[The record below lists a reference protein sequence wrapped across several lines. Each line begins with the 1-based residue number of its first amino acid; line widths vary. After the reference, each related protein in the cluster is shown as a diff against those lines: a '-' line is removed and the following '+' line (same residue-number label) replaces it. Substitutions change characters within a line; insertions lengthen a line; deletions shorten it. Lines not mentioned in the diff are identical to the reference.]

1 MGKSALTPQ
10 QVVNNRLTFAIP
22 IYQRL
27 FAWSEEQI
35 LPLLLDLLY
44 SCVQTRNSHYY
55 IGLLTT
61 KNRDLV
67 DGQQRF
73 TVMTLIALAF
83 RAKMSTNCSKWNDFL
98 LEGGS
103 LRLTFTARKNDE
115 EFLRRLV
122 EKNNCV
128 DDIDRFFNSE
138 EDTDEFYYNE
148 MMAKGILTIAHF
160 LDHLQTHVTETLELN
175 SDKIPTIDEFGN
187 YVFEHLAFFIQ
198 EMPEGYSPKMMN
210 KYFESMNSTG
220 RNLENHEILKVDLLK
235 AAFPG
240 VSNGEEYNKYVS
252 MWNKAS
258 QMDRTIFGS
267 TEENINM
274 YISFINRRND
284 PELHPVE
291 DKSMSIE
298 DVISHRDLSQLK
310 INSSN
315 QRETRLHSFLNFT
328 DFLLQV
334 LWLELQGKTLKE
346 DHKIVANRFFKREEL
361 GKTFKMYLEYIEPK
375 DFILKLYK
383 YRIILDW
390 AIVRIDGEGDY
401 ELLAESSSEY
411 SKLEQYEAMLFA
423 SSSQYTYYHW
433 LPFILKEVLEHGY
446 DTKDL
451 LSKLKEIDNQIH
463 PKPEQVFNYETG
475 IDTYYFRRLDYYIW
489 EKVVDPIETTEKL
502 KKDLLSDDENFL
514 PGVIESI
521 KAYKFHQYNSIEHLY
536 PRNEDLQLEQNKWSR
551 NDLDLDHAT
560 VLNEFGNLALISGV
574 YNSTQKNQSLNHK
587 FVNVAEHVIKK
598 KIESIKLAIMYC
610 CANGDLKNWTK
621 PKAFEHQKKMMKILE
636 DSYK

>member
-44 SCVQTRNSHYY
+44 SCVKTKESHYH

-61 KNRDLV
+61 KNQDLV

-73 TVMTLIALAF
+73 TVMTLIALVL
-83 RAKMSTNCSKWNDFL
+83 REKMSDGNPWNSFL
-98 LEGGS
+98 LEGDS

-115 EFLRRLV
+115 EFLWKLV
-122 EKNNCV
+122 KNNC
-128 DDIDRFFNSE
+128 DSLFHPE
-138 EDTDEFYYNE
+138 EATNELYCNE
-148 MMAKGILTIAHF
+148 MMTKGILKIADFCDNLQNHVKEMF
-160 LDHLQTHVTETLELN
+160 GLDP
-175 SDKIPTIDEFGN
+175 DKVPSIDDFGN
-187 YVFEHLAFFIQ
+187 YVYEHLAFFIQ
-198 EMPEGYSPKMMN
+198 EMPDGYSPRMMN

-267 TEENINM
+267 EEDNK
-274 YISFINRRND
+274 YIEFIKGDYD
-284 PELHPVE
+284 PELHLVE
-291 DKSMSIE
+291 DESMSIE
-298 DVISHRDLSQLK
+298 DVISPRDLSQLK
-310 INSSN
+310 ISSSN
-315 QRETRLHSFLNFT
+315 QRETRFHSFLNFT

-334 LWLELQGKTLKE
+334 LWLELQDKTLKE
-346 DHKIVANRFFKREEL
+346 DNKIVANRFFKREEL
-361 GKTFKMYLEYIEPK
+361 GKTFKTYLEYIEPK
-375 DFILKLYK
+375 DFINKVYK

-390 AIVRIDGEGDY
+390 AIIRIDGEGDY
-401 ELLAESSSEY
+401 ELLAESGSEY
-411 SKLEQYEAMLFA
+411 SKLEQYEAMMYA
-423 SSSQYTYYHW
+423 SSSQYTYHHW

-446 DTKDL
+446 DEVDL
-451 LSKLKEIDNQIH
+451 LRKLKEIDSQIH
-463 PKPEQVFNYETG
+463 PKPEQVFDYRTR
-475 IDTYYFRRLDYYIW
+475 IDIYFFRRLDYYIW
-489 EKVVDPIETTEKL
+489 EKVVSSRKTTEEL
-502 KKDLLSDDENFL
+502 KNDLLSEDANFL

-536 PRNEDLQLEQNKWSR
+536 PQNENQQLELNKWSR
-551 NDLDLDHAT
+551 NDSDLDNTT
-560 VLNEFGNLALISGV
+560 VLNGFGNLALISGV
-574 YNSTQKNQSLNHK
+574 YNSTQNNQSLNHK
-587 FVNVAEHVIKK
+587 FVNIAEHVIKK

-621 PKAFEHQKKMMKILE
+621 PKAFEHQIKMMKILE
-636 DSYK
+636 DSYIC